1 MRVLILSQHFPPE
14 VTASRFR
21 VEAFTR
27 ALIEDGHDVHVVC
40 AVPNHPLGVIDAA
53 FRGRLIA
60 RKRRG
65 RLRVTYVWVSTKQTK
80 SFLSRLANYASYAFM
95 STLVGVLDER
105 PDVVLATSPPL
116 PVGAAGVAVAARHRV
131 PWVFDAR
138 DLWPKAAV
146 VLGEL
151 NGERAI
157 QAAELLERWLYSEAD
172 LIVTV
177 TEPFRRHIQSLAPP
191 ETPVELLPNGT
202 TQRWLEAGEGE
213 PDRAALGIPQ
223 DRFVL
228 AYAGNLGLYHALDV
242 AIEAAELLDDSFEL
256 LLIGHG
262 PLRSQLE
269 RRAAELPPGR
279 VRFAGLMAPEDAAK
293 HLRAADALLVSLHAS
308 LTDVLSSKLFDYCA
322 IGRPVIVAAAGET
335 RRVVEE
341 ADAAYVVPPESP
353 AEIAGAVRA
362 LRADPELQARLAA
375 SGRHLATE
383 YLRER
388 QASRMISLLES
399 AGRGVP
405 D

>member
-27 ALIEDGHDVHVVC
+27 ALIEQGHEVHVVC
-40 AVPNHPLGVIDAA
+40 AVPNHPLGVIDPAY
-53 FRGRLIA
+53 RGRLLV

-65 RLRVTYVWVSTKQTK
+65 NLRVSYVWVSTSKKK
-80 SFLSRLANYASYAFM
+80 SLLTRLANYGSFALMAM
-95 STLVGVLDER
+95 IVGMLGRR

-116 PVGAAGVAVAARHRV
+116 PVGAAGAAVAARHRV

-138 DLWPKAAV
+138 DLWPRAAV
-146 VLGEL
+146 ILGEL
-151 NGERAI
+151 SGERAI
-157 QAAELLERWLYSEAD
+157 RAAEALERWLYRRAD

-177 TEPFRRHIQSLAPP
+177 TEPFRRHIRKRAPAGKR
-191 ETPVELLPNGT
+191 VELVPNGT
-202 TQRWLEAGEGE
+202 TRQWVRWGDGEVKGGGNDGS
-213 PDRAALGIPQ
+213 P

-242 AIEAAELLDDSFEL
+242 AVDAAGQLDDSFEL

-269 RRAAELPPGR
+269 ERARALPPGR
-279 VRFAGLMAPEDAAK
+279 VRLAGLMTPEDAAA

-308 LTDVLSSKLFDYCA
+308 LSDVLSSKLFDYCA
-322 IGRPVIVAAAGET
+322 IGRPVIVAADGET

-341 ADAAYVVPPESP
+341 AEAAYVVAPEAP
-353 AEIAGAVRA
+353 EEIARAVRKLREDPA
-362 LRADPELQARLAA
+362 LGERLVAA
-375 SGRHLATE
+375 GRQLAKE

-388 QASRMISLLES
+388 QAERMVALLES
-399 AGRGVP
+399 VRP
-405 D
+405 

>member
-27 ALIEDGHDVHVVC
+27 ALIAQGHEVHVVC
-40 AVPNHPLGVIDAA
+40 AVPNHPLGIIDRA
-53 FRGRLIA
+53 FRGRLLV

-65 RLRVTYVWVSTKQTK
+65 SLRVTYVWVSTTQTK
-80 SFLSRLANYASYAFM
+80 SFLTRIANYASFAFM
-95 STLVGVLDER
+95 ATVVGMLDRR

-116 PVGAAGVAVAARHRV
+116 PVGAAGAAVAARHRV
-131 PWVFDAR
+131 PWAFDAR
-138 DLWPKAAV
+138 DLWPRAAV
-146 VLGEL
+146 LLGEL
-151 NGERAI
+151 NSRRAVR
-157 QAAELLERWLYSEAD
+157 AAEALERWLYRKAD
-172 LIVTV
+172 LVVTV
-177 TEPFRRHIQSLAPP
+177 TEPFRRYIEARAPHGKRI
-191 ETPVELLPNGT
+191 ELIPNGT
-202 TQRWLEAGEGE
+202 TQRWMDWGEAEAE
-213 PDRAALGIPQ
+213 RERLGFAP

-242 AIEAAELLDDSFEL
+242 AVDAAGLLDDSFEL

-262 PLRSQLE
+262 PLRSELE
-269 RRAAELPPGR
+269 RRAADLPEGR
-279 VRFAGLMAPEDAAK
+279 VKLVGLMAPEDAAR

-341 ADAAYVVPPESP
+341 AEAAYVVPPEAP
-353 AEIAGAVRA
+353 EQIAAAART
-362 LRADPELQARLAA
+362 LRDDPGQRERLAA
-375 SGRHLATE
+375 AGRKLARE

-388 QASRMISLLES
+388 QAERMIGLLES
-399 AGRGVP
+399 IRR
-405 D
+405 